1 MFGWFARK
9 KRFTLR
15 MTLAGFQRWT
25 WLVKLSG
32 LPFEREREVMRRVL
46 GFYML
51 ATDWE
56 SHPLFVEDAAV
67 DFVRCNLKDYTAK
80 PEDPWVYDLSWEVSR
95 HEWKAWQRLLAQ
107 SGDGDMPVMVDRALQ
122 LYERFVNGRLPT
134 LFTVDQIGDFVEIG
148 YTIA

>member
-1 MFGWFARK
+1 MFGWLIRK

-25 WLVKLSG
+25 WLVKQSG
-32 LPFEREREVMRRVL
+32 LPFEQERKMMHRVL

-51 ATDWE
+51 AADWE
-56 SHPLFVEDAAV
+56 SYPLFVEDAAV

-80 PEDPWVYDLSWEVSR
+80 PEDSWVYDLPWEVSR
-95 HEWKAWQRLLAQ
+95 HEWKAWRSLLAQ
-107 SGDGDMPVMVDRALQ
+107 SGDGDMSVMVDRALQ

-134 LFTVDQIGDFVEIG
+134 LFTVDRLGDFVEIE
-148 YTIA
+148 YTTA